1 MRLLKILPNK
11 IKREKEIW
19 ELEKRGRKEENEK
32 NWQKED
38 LRKIKEELHLGKA
51 TFI

>member
-19 ELEKRGRKEENEK
+19 ELEKRGRKEENERKLARRRFGK
-32 NWQKED
+32 N
-38 LRKIKEELHLGKA
+38 
-51 TFI
+51 